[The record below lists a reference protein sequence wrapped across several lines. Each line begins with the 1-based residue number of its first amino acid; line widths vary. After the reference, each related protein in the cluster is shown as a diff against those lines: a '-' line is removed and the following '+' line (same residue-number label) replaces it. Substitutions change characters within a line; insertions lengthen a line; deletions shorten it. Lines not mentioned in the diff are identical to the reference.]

1 MPIKT
6 DTTEIQKIREQ
17 YEKLYAN
24 KLNNLEE
31 MDKFLD
37 TDNLPRLYQEETH
50 NLNRLITSSQ
60 IEFLINKTPRKQKS
74 NTRWLLWGILP
85 NYKKEIILLKLFQK
99 IEEEKTPLNPFYKA
113 TTTLIST
120 SDKDSTKKENY
131 RPISLMNIYAKVNK
145 ILVT

>member
-1 MPIKT
+1 
-6 DTTEIQKIREQ
+6 
-17 YEKLYAN
+17 
-24 KLNNLEE
+24 

-74 NTRWLLWGILP
+74 NTRWLHWGILP

-131 RPISLMNIYAKVNK
+131 KPISLMNIYAKVNK